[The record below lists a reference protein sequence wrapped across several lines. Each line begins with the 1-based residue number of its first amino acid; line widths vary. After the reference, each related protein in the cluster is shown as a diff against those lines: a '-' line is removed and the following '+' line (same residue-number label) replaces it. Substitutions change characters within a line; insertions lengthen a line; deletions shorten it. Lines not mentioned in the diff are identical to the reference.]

1 MYQKSRTF
9 VLSRNT
15 DIDCFLNFLTIFESL
30 RVVLRNVLAIFMMSQ
45 KLATLGLL
53 KRKIFLNKRYDV
65 MIYAHGVTNK
75 FSLNGLNHI
84 VDMVMLPKFGNCS
97 IFMRDVII
105 ASIL

>member
-1 MYQKSRTF
+1 
-9 VLSRNT
+9 
-15 DIDCFLNFLTIFESL
+15 
-30 RVVLRNVLAIFMMSQ
+30 
-45 KLATLGLL
+45 
-53 KRKIFLNKRYDV
+53 
-65 MIYAHGVTNK
+65 MIYARGVTNK